1 MVLGGD
7 HYDLSDGAMREFCR
21 ARDMKVV
28 PLLATYTGPLLD
40 FDLESFMDRRFAEE
54 YLANNSYYNEEPV
67 MLAEESPVDE
77 GVVIR
82 IEGVVPSFYKLKGPE
97 FYAYQTAMLDDAVE
111 DIEEE
116 N

>member
-1 MVLGGD
+1 
-7 HYDLSDGAMREFCR
+7 
-21 ARDMKVV
+21 
-28 PLLATYTGPLLD
+28 
-40 FDLESFMDRRFAEE
+40 MDRRFAEE

-97 FYAYQTAMLDDAVE
+97 FYIHEDSMITAGE
-111 DIEEE
+111 YDIEEDRE